1 MRVFA
6 LLLLLLPCFAFSQKQ
21 WKQDTLLMGSP
32 FTFVVY
38 NDDEAL
44 SKKAIAEGIAE
55 VVRIENEISDWLP
68 HTPVSKIN
76 AMAGHQAVKVSQ
88 EVFELFKRAIRY
100 SQISD
105 GIFDI
110 TYAGMERIWKFDGSM
125 NELPTQEQLN
135 KALKTVG
142 YQHIQLDETQKSV
155 FLQLSKSKVSFGSIG
170 KAYAAQRAAEKM
182 KSKGVEHILVNAAG
196 DLYVFGNPPGKDC
209 WRIGLQN
216 PFRRSKTLQSVCV
229 KDEAILTSG
238 DYEKFVFIDGKRY
251 GHIINPKTGMPST
264 QNVSVTVKGKNAELA
279 NFLST
284 TLMLLDKKQ
293 AKALAKQYPE
303 YKIWLVQSDGK
314 TRRYN

>member
-1 MRVFA
+1 MRVLP
-6 LLLLLLPCFAFSQKQ
+6 LLLLLLPYFSFSQTQ

-38 NDDEAL
+38 NDDEVL

-68 HTPVSKIN
+68 HTPVSKVN
-76 AMAGHQAVKVSQ
+76 ALAGHQAVQVSQ
-88 EVFELFKRAIRY
+88 EVFDMFKRAIHY

-182 KSKGVEHILVNAAG
+182 KSRGVEHILVNAAG

-216 PFRRSKTLQSVCV
+216 PFRRRKTLQSVCV

-238 DYEKFVFIDGKRY
+238 DYEKFVFINGKRY

-284 TLMLLDKKQ
+284 TLMLLDRKQ
-293 AKALAKQYPE
+293 AKALAKQYPD

-314 TRRYN
+314 MRRYN